1 MTHLLDSSAF
11 FAYFFDQPGRQR
23 VEELLRDPSINAG
36 LSVLTSVELWA
47 RLKAEGQEEV
57 FEQEWQEHL
66 PLFEGIVTV
75 DMSICKKAI
84 QIRRAASARV
94 PTIDSLIAATAA
106 INDAVLVHRDPHF
119 GSIPGE
125 VLKQEDLR
133 AAS

>member
-11 FAYFFDQPGRQR
+11 FAYFFDQPGRHP
-23 VEELLRDPSINAG
+23 VEELLRDSSIDAG

-66 PLFEGIVTV
+66 PLFEGILAV

-84 QIRRAASARV
+84 QLRRAASARV

-106 INDAVLVHRDPHF
+106 INDAVLVHCDPHF
-119 GSIPGE
+119 RSIPRE
-125 VLKQEDLR
+125 LLKQEDLG
-133 AAS
+133 ATA